1 MPFTLPFLIPDLH
14 PIIQIILAGLALLA
28 SFCWKTIVGAGGLL
42 WAGQTDRV
50 GQRGLLGMAAWA
62 TGVGATADAA
72 YTLFLLHLMAQR
84 DPLLETDPLRP
95 CLIALLIPLSLSFF
109 GNIFILMRRF
119 KMTPTAASR
128 VAICLAG
135 LTLPW
140 LLLVI
145 EPMGQAIPGTII
157 AALVL
162 GHLLLAVAPW
172 LIYAADAWV
181 ESAWSPATGYRRVG
195 RRQTHL
201 ARTAV
206 SLLILVALVALAGVS
221 GTLARLTPGNSIVG
235 SEPLPGQLIFSSRGR
250 TYLISGDGTERHIL
264 RPEELTLHGFT
275 PDGRRVLITDSA
287 GEGEINLALVD
298 VQTGQKTALGASLD
312 GRVAW
317 SPDGQTA
324 LVTRRRTDGG
334 TAIWSLPLAG
344 GDGRVLSEG
353 SSPTWSPDGQ
363 RIAFVSRRSGRSE
376 IWVIRPDGTDP
387 IQLTREGG
395 ESPAWSPTGE
405 TVAFIHNGRVYLVNA
420 DGSGRRALS
429 SDDEPGNTIPVLSWS
444 PDGRWLLYAHLA
456 PGGEPNPRVV
466 LLTGVTLETPV
477 AATPG
482 SVGRWRLRGDYYWP
496 VVWSPDGRFLAFH
509 RAGAIWLL
517 RPPPAAYDPRPA
529 LSQSRAADETRLVT
543 ARSFVWIGPRPAVTV
558 HPVPTYPPTP
568 TPTPLPPAVVES
580 PHVLLVDPLRT
591 TTVYAGTQAGVLR
604 RDGSSG
610 GWVRAST
617 GIALPNRVR
626 TLVFD
631 ARSSLLWA
639 GTDGERG
646 VQGGAI
652 YRSSDRGE
660 HWEAGQLRGV
670 DIYTLLLDPTQP
682 RTIWAATS
690 KGIYRTLDG
699 GDSWQVC
706 NAGLKSAQAQALA
719 LGQGKAPKGEPAPRL
734 IYAGDRSGGLYVSND
749 NGNHWQQATTVDGA
763 VNAIVTLPDQPGVA
777 LAATTDGLYR
787 TSDNGVTWVPVA
799 GGIWKARLDG
809 IVLDPTQPKQLYA
822 FGLSGV
828 FKSRDGGE
836 NWGPV
841 GPGYEGSQATAVVV
855 DPTDSDIVYLGT
867 DRGVFRSGN
876 GGITWVKF

>member
-1 MPFTLPFLIPDLH
+1 MPFTLPFLLPDLH
-14 PIIQIILAGLALLA
+14 PVVQIVLAGVVLIV

-50 GQRGLLGMAAWA
+50 GQRGLLGIAAWA
-62 TGVGATADAA
+62 TGVGVTADAA
-72 YTLFLLHLMAQR
+72 YTLFLLRLIAQR

-95 CLIALLIPLSLSFF
+95 FLAALLIPLFLSFL
-109 GNIFILMRRF
+109 GNTLILVRRF
-119 KMTPTAASR
+119 KMTPAAASR

-140 LLLVI
+140 LLLLI
-145 EPMGQAIPGTII
+145 EPMGQAMPATIV
-157 AALVL
+157 ATLVW

-172 LIYAADAWV
+172 LIYAAEAWV
-181 ESAWSPATGYRRVG
+181 GSRLAPTAGYRRAGG
-195 RRQTHL
+195 RQRYL
-201 ARTAV
+201 AGTATG
-206 SLLILVALVALAGVS
+206 LLILVALVSVG
-221 GTLARLTPGNSIVG
+221 GTLARLSPVTSIAG
-235 SEPLPGQLIFSSRGR
+235 SEPLPGQLIFSTRGR
-250 TYLISGDGTERHIL
+250 TYLISGDGIERRL
-264 RPEELTLHGFT
+264 LWSEELTLQGAT
-275 PDGRRVLITDSA
+275 PDGRRLIVTDCSS
-287 GEGEINLALVD
+287 EGEINLSLVD
-298 VQTGQKTALGASLD
+298 VQTSQRTPLGASLD
-312 GRVAW
+312 GQVAW
-317 SPDGQTA
+317 SPDGRTA

-334 TAIWSLPLAG
+334 TAIWSLPATG
-344 GDGRVLSEG
+344 GDGIALSEG
-353 SSPTWSPDGQ
+353 ASPAWSPDGQ

-376 IWVIRPDGTDP
+376 VWVIRPDGSDP

-405 TVAFIHNGRVYLVNA
+405 AIAFIHNGRVYLINA

-456 PGGEPNPRVV
+456 PGGDPNPRIA
-466 LLTGVTLETPV
+466 LLTGVTVDTTV

-517 RPPPAAYDPRPA
+517 RPPPVSYDPRPA
-529 LSQSRAADETRLVT
+529 SSQSHAADEIRLVM
-543 ARSFVWIGPRPAVTV
+543 AHSFLWIGPRPAVTV
-558 HPVPTYPPTP
+558 RPVPTYPPTP

-580 PHVLLVDPLRT
+580 PHVLLVDPLQT

-604 RDGSSG
+604 RDRAGE

-626 TLVFD
+626 TLAFD
-631 ARSSLLWA
+631 VRTGSLWA

-652 YRSSDRGE
+652 YRSSNRGE
-660 HWEAGQLRGV
+660 RWEAGQLRGV
-670 DIYTLLLDPTQP
+670 DIYTLVLDPVQP
-682 RTIWAATS
+682 ETIWAATS

-699 GDSWQVC
+699 GNNWQAC

-719 LGQGKAPKGEPAPRL
+719 LGQGKAPKGEPTPRL

-749 NGNHWQQATTVDGA
+749 NGNRWQLAITVDGA

-787 TSDNGVTWVPVA
+787 TTDNGATWGAVA

-809 IVLDPTQPKQLYA
+809 IALDPTQPKQLYA
-822 FGLSGV
+822 FGLQGV

-855 DPTDSDIVYLGT
+855 DPTDSDVVYLGT